1 MKTIQISKFKA
12 QCLRLLDE
20 VNRTGEGLTITRNGQ
35 PLVVINPI
43 TNTKT
48 RAEFGVAKE
57 TGKILGDL
65 ITPAVEP
72 SKWEIL
78 TRLL

>member
-20 VNRTGEGLTITRNGQ
+20 VNRTEEGLTVTLNGQ
-35 PLVVINPI
+35 PLVVIHPI
-43 TNTKT
+43 TDTQT
-48 RAEFGVAKE
+48 RAEFGVAKA

-65 ITPAVEP
+65 ITPAVKP
-72 SKWEIL
+72 SEWEIMS
-78 TRLL
+78 

>member
-35 PLVVINPI
+35 PLAVIHPI
-43 TNTKT
+43 TETKT
-48 RAEFGVAKE
+48 RAEFGVAKA

-72 SKWEIL
+72 SEWEIL
-78 TRLL
+78 S